1 MHLINGKSA
10 STLSVTDRGLLYGQS
25 VFETIAVF
33 KQKPLLLDQ
42 HLDRL
47 ERGCRVLSI
56 ELSRSKLYDE
66 IEFACANDNVPEP
79 LRVARVT
86 VTAGIGGRG
95 YMNPVMATTSRII
108 SMFDYPDLPV
118 RNWNKGI
125 ILGVVDIRLSC
136 QPVLAGIKHSNRLEQ
151 VIARSQWLPG
161 WNEALMLNQD
171 NQVIEG
177 THSNVFIVNHGVI
190 QTPDLSQCG
199 IAGVMRDQILE
210 TANSIG
216 VSTEIVPLSL
226 TDVIAADEV
235 FTSNSIV
242 GLWPVRKFQT
252 QRYSNFKI
260 SHKILNELRNNGVVP
275 TF

>member
-1 MHLINGKSA
+1 MHLVNGKSA
-10 STLSVTDRGLLYGQS
+10 STISVTDRGLLYGQS

-47 ERGCRVLSI
+47 ARGCKELSI
-56 ELSRSKLYDE
+56 ELNRSKLYAE
-66 IEFACANDNVPEP
+66 IEYACENDLPEP

-95 YMNPVMATTSRII
+95 YMNPVMATTTRII
-108 SMFDYPDLPV
+108 SMFDYPDLPP
-118 RNWNKGI
+118 RYWTKGI
-125 ILGVVDIRLSC
+125 TLGVTEIKLAC

-151 VIARSQWLPG
+151 VIARSQWHPG
-161 WNEALMLNQD
+161 WNEALMLNQHD
-171 NQVIEG
+171 QVIEG
-177 THSNVFIVNHGVI
+177 THSNVYIVKHGVI
-190 QTPDLSQCG
+190 KTPDLSQCG
-199 IAGVMRDQILE
+199 IAGVMREQILKA
-210 TANSIG
+210 ANSIG
-216 VSTEIVPLSL
+216 VSLEIVPLSL
-226 TDVIAADEV
+226 NDVIAADEV
-235 FTSNSIV
+235 FTSNSLV

-260 SHKILNELRNNGVVP
+260 SHKLLNELRNNGAVP